1 MMKRTTLIT
10 LLALLALALP
20 AGAEAKVGS
29 GFFGSA
35 AVEPTDADFAG
46 MADTGFGVYRFEL
59 SWRVIQKTRKGG
71 YDWAYVDARMAQTA
85 RAGMTPSVIVYGT
98 PRFVSKSPDG
108 FFPPTDSKRNLNE
121 WRDFLKAAARR
132 YGTDGTFWRDN
143 PTLPKA
149 SVRQW
154 IVWNEQNARA
164 FWRPRPDP
172 RDYAKLVEAS
182 DRALSAVDHKAQIV
196 LGGMFGYPHDHRSK
210 SAVEFLRQ
218 LYRVRGIA
226 KHFDAINV
234 HPYGSGVATV
244 RKQVSQARKVAR
256 QAGDRGVDT
265 LVGELGWASS
275 GPSKSEE
282 VVGAKG
288 QAKRLKQGLELLVR
302 NRRKWNVI
310 GVYVYL
316 WRDFSMPTSCLW
328 CPGAGLVE
336 LDGTPKP
343 ARDSVRNVI
352 RAST

>member
-1 MMKRTTLIT
+1 MMKRTTLIS
-10 LLALLALALP
+10 LLALLAMALP

-35 AVEPTDADFAG
+35 AVEPTDGDFTG

-85 RAGMTPSVIVYGT
+85 RAGMKPSVIVYGT

-182 DRALSAVDHKAQIV
+182 DRALSAVDRKAQIV
-196 LGGMFGYPHDHRSK
+196 LGGMFGYPQDERSR
-210 SAVEFLRQ
+210 SATSFLRD
-218 LYRVRGIA
+218 LYRVKGIER
-226 KHFDAINV
+226 HFDAINI
-234 HPYGSGVATV
+234 HPYGSGVSSV
-244 RKQVSQARKVAR
+244 RKQITEARKVVR
-256 QAGDRGVDT
+256 KAGDKGVAT
-265 LVGELGWASS
+265 LVGEIGWASS
-275 GPSKSEE
+275 GPKSSNM
-282 VVGAKG
+282 VVGAEG
-288 QAKRLKQGLELLVR
+288 QAQRLSKGLKLLVKK
-302 NRRKWNVI
+302 RRQWNVI
-310 GVYVYL
+310 GAYVYV
-316 WRDFSMPTSCLW
+316 WRDFSMPTACQW
-328 CPGAGLVE
+328 CPGAGL
-336 LDGTPKP
+336 LKIDGSAKP
-343 ARDSVRNVI
+343 ALEAVRKAI
-352 RAST
+352 ESST